1 MTEQKRM
8 NRTARIVITIVALV
22 VIAVVTVVIY
32 FGFRAYSGMNTAFEI
47 ALNDAGVLAQHAKA
61 VDVDFDFGLRGT
73 VYEVEFYSQR
83 HKYSYVI
90 DSDGTILQGTGLSEE
105 GSTAQQSKDSSSQ
118 SAPHDETVSDITE
131 QHAKQLVL
139 SQASIDETQI
149 YDYDCE
155 IESFAG
161 VKVYEI
167 EFGYNGYEYTYYV
180 NTANGAIVQHGKKF
194 DL

>member
-1 MTEQKRM
+1 MKEQKRM
-8 NRTARIVITIVALV
+8 NRAARIAITIIALV
-22 VIAVVTVVIY
+22 IIAVVCVVIF

-47 ALNDAGVLAQHAKA
+47 ALNDAGVLAQQAKA

-83 HKYSYVI
+83 QKYNYVI
-90 DSDGTILQGTGLSEE
+90 DSDGTILNASALSEE

-118 SAPHDETVSDITE
+118 SAPHNETLSDITE

-139 SQASIDETQI
+139 SQANIAEDQI

-155 IESFAG
+155 IDSFAA

-167 EFGYNGYEYTYYV
+167 EFGHNGYEYTYYV
-180 NTANGAIVQHGKKF
+180 NTANGAIVHHSKKF
-194 DL
+194 DR